1 MVLHKS
7 ANEPD
12 KFHIHI
18 PIFPTKMVK
27 ERYCRKEDSWT
38 YVFTNNDLLQMAG
51 TEDIVSFVGR
61 QRASF
66 VKKVIRLDNSSM
78 QKRLMFNDD
87 IAKKRGP
94 KMDLLSSV
102 LNSNDHTADHS
113 LYMNAWQ

>member
-1 MVLHKS
+1 MIKGGY
-7 ANEPD
+7 
-12 KFHIHI
+12 
-18 PIFPTKMVK
+18 
-27 ERYCRKEDSWT
+27 RRKEDSWA

-102 LNSNDHTADHS
+102 LNSNDHTADHG
-113 LYMNAWQ
+113 LYMNARQ